1 MPAFRWPASRHRNTR
16 TLVAALI
23 AILLPIA
30 WISARSSE
38 RVPPPGPQSIR
49 VATYNI
55 RAGLGGIRGITEDLR
70 SLSADVIA
78 IQEVERGRF
87 GSRKIDHAATLA
99 NALGMKYVYAPSFS
113 LDGREHGIAVLSRFP
128 MSDPETLELPQGT
141 GRWPRVAL
149 KTRIETPQG
158 PVRFICVHLT
168 RPWKMPFSHTR
179 ERMAQLRT
187 IFASLEGDSLPPIM
201 AGDFNSTPFSPERW
215 IISSHLQDSWAPWRD
230 GWAFTFPLSSIGMPA
245 GSVKIDAVYHDR
257 SWRCNGTWVAPLGS
271 SDHCPVVADVAP
283 KASHGEDA
291 RARDPG
297 RMRSS

>member
-1 MPAFRWPASRHRNTR
+1 MPAFRWPASRHRNRR
-16 TLVAALI
+16 TLIAALI
-23 AILLPIA
+23 AILFPIA

-38 RVPPPGPQSIR
+38 PIPPPGPHGIR

-55 RAGLGGIRGITEDLR
+55 RAGLGGIRGITEDLK

-87 GSRKIDHAATLA
+87 GSKKIDHASTLA

-113 LDGREHGIAVLSRFP
+113 LEGREHGIAVLSRFP
-128 MSDPETLELPQGT
+128 LSETETLELPQGT

-149 KTRIETPQG
+149 KTRIETPAG
-158 PVRFICVHLT
+158 PVRFVCVHLT

-179 ERMAQLRT
+179 ERMAQLRA
-187 IFASLEGDSLPPIM
+187 IFASLEADSLPPIM

-215 IISSHLQDSWAPWRD
+215 IISRHLQDSWTPWRD
-230 GWAFTFPLSSIGMPA
+230 GWAMTFPLSSIGYPA

-283 KASHGEDA
+283 KVSQHEDA
-291 RARDPG
+291 RARVPG